1 MQIAEIALKWLTKW
15 IAGRCE
21 SSKARL
27 EHFYPPR
34 VLSRRLIAFSR
45 KMVSQSRE
53 PLPIDMKDPLSGQTT
68 AERASPNELGIG
80 KGTNHPMPR
89 QNASFTWTQTLRM
102 PHVGEIA
109 IQEMP
114 CRCAVKG
121 HWGGTLTAGD
131 STRSGL
137 PTSAPNGA
145 SRQGEST
152 S

>member
-21 SSKARL
+21 SSKARV
-27 EHFYPPR
+27 EHFYPPQ
-34 VLSRRLIAFSR
+34 VLSRRIIAFSR

-102 PHVGEIA
+102 PLS
-109 IQEMP
+109 
-114 CRCAVKG
+114 VKSRFRKCPAG
-121 HWGGTLTAGD
+121 VPLKVIGGNVDCG
-131 STRSGL
+131 
-137 PTSAPNGA
+137 
-145 SRQGEST
+145 
-152 S
+152 

>member
-45 KMVSQSRE
+45 KMVSQCRE

-89 QNASFTWTQTLRM
+89 QNASFTWTQTPRM
-102 PHVGEIA
+102 PLS
-109 IQEMP
+109 
-114 CRCAVKG
+114 VKSRFRKWRAG
-121 HWGGTLTAGD
+121 VPFTVIGGTLTYCG
-131 STRSGL
+131 
-137 PTSAPNGA
+137 
-145 SRQGEST
+145 
-152 S
+152 